1 MDWKC
6 LKCGKINNGEWCT
19 GCGAKRP
26 SMNSMIDDALSTMPN
41 RANGKQRAGAAKK
54 KSSAPVVV
62 LVVLAILLVL
72 GCAAFAASYF
82 LNNYETSQAQI
93 TASDNSDKKE
103 DTKTDKKN
111 KTNDDKTKDDN
122 KNDEPDDEDTEDESK
137 EDVKKNTVSTYDV
150 IKEDVTWYE
159 ADNDAKQF
167 GGNLVCINDAE
178 EFEKVCALAQ
188 SKGIKVFWVGAKRAA
203 GAAWEKTKWQDN
215 TYINYTKWYPGEPSY
230 IGEDGTE
237 ESFLMVFCVDGTWY
251 YNDAQNDVTAYY
263 KGKIGYIVETQN
275 QR

>member
-1 MDWKC
+1 MNWKC
-6 LKCGKINNGEWCT
+6 PKCGKINNGEWCT

-72 GCAAFAASYF
+72 GCAAFAANYF
-82 LNNYETSQAQI
+82 LNNYETAQEQT

-103 DTKTDKKN
+103 NTKTDKKN
-111 KTNDDKTKDDN
+111 KTKDDN
-122 KNDEPDDEDTEDESK
+122 KNDEPDDENTEDESK

-159 ADNDAKQF
+159 ADNYAKQF

-230 IGEDGTE
+230 TGEDGTE

-275 QR
+275 QQ

>member
-1 MDWKC
+1 MNWKC
-6 LKCGKINNGEWCT
+6 TKCGKINNGECCT

-41 RANGKQRAGAAKK
+41 RANVKQRAGAAKK
-54 KSSAPVVV
+54 KSNAPVVV

-72 GCAAFAASYF
+72 GCAVFAASYF
-82 LNNYETSQAQI
+82 LNNYETMQEQ
-93 TASDNSDKKE
+93 TTGSDNSDKKE

-111 KTNDDKTKDDN
+111 KTKDDN
-122 KNDEPDDEDTEDESK
+122 KNDEPDDENTEDESKKDESK

-159 ADNDAKQF
+159 ADNYAKQF

-230 IGEDGTE
+230 TGEDGTE

>member
-1 MDWKC
+1 M
-6 LKCGKINNGEWCT
+6 
-19 GCGAKRP
+19 
-26 SMNSMIDDALSTMPN
+26 
-41 RANGKQRAGAAKK
+41 
-54 KSSAPVVV
+54 
-62 LVVLAILLVL
+62 
-72 GCAAFAASYF
+72 
-82 LNNYETSQAQI
+82 
-93 TASDNSDKKE
+93 
-103 DTKTDKKN
+103 
-111 KTNDDKTKDDN
+111 
-122 KNDEPDDEDTEDESK
+122 
-137 EDVKKNTVSTYDV
+137 
-150 IKEDVTWYE
+150 
-159 ADNDAKQF
+159 
-167 GGNLVCINDAE
+167 
-178 EFEKVCALAQ
+178 AQ